1 MFQDSVEQG
10 SVYGVLDLLRQN
22 EILGEK
28 VLRDREEIVQMDRI
42 RNKNREALNALK
54 RFPESDSVYL
64 CVGNMFFKHRI
75 STAKNIIQNDQ
86 HLTNNSIEKLRRQ
99 IKSNVQTLQLM
110 EDKGEEFAKFNLNPL
125 STQEMNS
132 FSVIL
137 KSIKKLDLTE

>member
-1 MFQDSVEQG
+1 M
-10 SVYGVLDLLRQN
+10 LDLLRQN

-54 RFPESDSVYL
+54 RFSESDSVYL

-86 HLTNNSIEKLRRQ
+86 HLTNNNIEKLRRQ
-99 IKSNVQTLQLM
+99 IKNNVQTLQLM

-125 STQEMNS
+125 SSQEMNS
-132 FSVIL
+132 FSVVL
-137 KSIKKLDLTE
+137 KSIQKLNLTE